1 MNLFLNHYLVILCP
15 IVAFTLAQG
24 TKVLLRSL
32 KGKIS
37 IKDIFSYSDMPSGH
51 TAVVTSIVTIIAL
64 KEGLNSSLFAIAFVF
79 ATIVI
84 VDAIGL
90 RNYLGQH
97 GKTLNILVK
106 DLKDDEFLDLA
117 YPKLLEKIGHTPLQV
132 LVGGIIGIITSLLG
146 FYLFFII

>member
-1 MNLFLNHYLVILCP
+1 MLKNLITSYLIVLSP

-24 TKVLLRSL
+24 LKVILRSF
-32 KGKIS
+32 KRKIS
-37 IKDIFSYSDMPSGH
+37 WRDIFAYSDMPSGH
-51 TAVVTSIVTIIAL
+51 TSVVVSITTIVAL
-64 KEGLNSSLFAIAFVF
+64 SHGLNSTYFAIALVF

-106 DLKDDEFLDLA
+106 DLDEDDYLDNA

-132 LVGGIIGIITSLLG
+132 IVGAIIGFSTSLL
-146 FYLFFII
+146 LFTLFK